1 VRPVWLVVAAI
12 ELGILLAIPAPGN
25 PDKPGKAGGIRTA
38 AAQLRGSGPPIDFV
52 QDYVGARD
60 VARGREAYPVLTR
73 AYASVGLEWPAPHRS
88 THPPTAF
95 LLALPVA
102 WLPWKAAAS
111 VWTVL
116 MLAALAAAYWALGAP
131 PGPAVALAPLTLVWP
146 PGGWSMG
153 QLTPLWLLGLAL
165 AWRLRDRP
173 AAAGAAVA
181 LASLTK
187 LLPVLSLL
195 PFLLLRRW
203 SVLRGFAIVWGVA
216 LVALLAL
223 DAGAIGRYLTIA
235 RSDSREQAARHE
247 NAALLWAAEHNYGA
261 AGVAIGVALV
271 VAVLV
276 RALSRARQLGEIDR
290 LSWDGV
296 GWASVALLPIAW
308 IYSLL
313 PLLPALVRLVRRG
326 GLLAA
331 ALALVTLVIPFL
343 VDPFG
348 LPGAIRLAF
357 ATAALGVSL
366 LVARRYTADSLEA
379 SGPSATSAK
388 RGSSSAP
395 ASSKSSA
402 TAT

>member
-1 VRPVWLVVAAI
+1 M
-12 ELGILLAIPAPGN
+12 ELGILLAIAAPKN
-25 PDKPGKAGGIRTA
+25 PDKPGRTGGTRTA
-38 AAQLRGSGPPIDFV
+38 AAQLRGSGPPVDLV

-60 VARGREAYPVLTR
+60 VVHGRDAYPVLTR

-102 WLPWKAAAS
+102 WLGWKAAAA
-111 VWTVL
+111 VWMVL
-116 MLAALAAAYWALGAP
+116 MLAALAGAYWALGAA
-131 PGPAVALAPLTLVWP
+131 PGAAVALAPLTLAWP

-173 AAAGAAVA
+173 APAGAAIA

-187 LLPVLSLL
+187 LLPALSLL

-203 SVLRGFAIVWGVA
+203 SVLRGFALVWGAAVA
-216 LVALLAL
+216 ALLAL
-223 DAGAIGRYLTIA
+223 DAGVIGRYVTIV
-235 RSDSREQAARHE
+235 RTVSREQAERGE
-247 NAALLWAAEHNYGA
+247 NSALLWAAAHNYGA
-261 AGVAIGVALV
+261 AGVAAAIVLV

-276 RALSRARQLGEIDR
+276 RGLLRIRRARELDR

-296 GWASVALLPIAW
+296 GWLGVALLPIAW

-313 PLLPALVRLVRRG
+313 PLLPALARLVRRG
-326 GLLAA
+326 GLVAA
-331 ALALVTLVIPFL
+331 ALALVTFVIPFL

-348 LPGAIRLAF
+348 LPGGIRLAF
-357 ATAALGVSL
+357 ATAALGASL
-366 LVARRYTADSLEA
+366 VVARRVYA
-379 SGPSATSAK
+379 
-388 RGSSSAP
+388 
-395 ASSKSSA
+395 
-402 TAT
+402 